1 MTTLNTIIEEEN
13 RALEKKIGTFTFN
26 NGGALE
32 LTLWDIVEERVHETD
47 EVGTVIND
55 HLTTAMQRAYK
66 AGREERDTYWKER
79 VQKIYL
85 KILKKA
91 RKTDYAD
98 TTEYDECAE
107 LLKPLL
113 DNLK

>member
-1 MTTLNTIIEEEN
+1 MTNLNTIIEEEN

-79 VQKIYL
+79 VEELIEKTIQEERFSGAPYALNKL
-85 KILKKA
+85 KETITNK
-91 RKTDYAD
+91 
-98 TTEYDECAE
+98 
-107 LLKPLL
+107 